1 MFNVLLVDDEELALT
16 SLRYILPWKE
26 YGFTDIL
33 FTTSPQEACKILR
46 EKRIDAAFIDI
57 RMPDMTGFQLLDYAQ
72 QYNLDT
78 IFIIVS
84 GYSDFSY
91 AKQAFRYG
99 VFDYCLKPIVKEE
112 CLPVLQKLFNKI
124 ICNRISEDPAYV
136 SRLLRDMDFCQD
148 FLFDLSANDTECS
161 EWTLLLVRSS
171 ELISFLKQVN
181 RVLPAKVFFLDNNL
195 AFLIWMETPDTDE
208 FVSLLRDW
216 EDSALL
222 IYSTTPANVVSFQ
235 STFKR
240 LRAICHSKSEDTYE
254 IVRLYKA
261 SEENAIYFSSILS
274 YIEANYA
281 KDVTLSDL
289 ARQFGISYSYMSQLF
304 KKTIGLSFAE
314 HLSNV
319 RLMQACSLLCSTDM
333 PVADISEAVGYND
346 YHYFCNAFKKRY
358 SMTPTQYRNLPR
370 KEIEE

>member
-1 MFNVLLVDDEELALT
+1 MFSVLLVDDEELALT

-33 FTTSPQEACKILR
+33 FTTSPQEACEILR

-57 RMPDMTGFQLLDYAQ
+57 RMPDMNGFQLLEHVQ
-72 QYNLDT
+72 QYNLNT
-78 IFIIVS
+78 IFVIVS

-91 AKQAFRYG
+91 AKQAIQYG

-112 CLPVLQKLFNKI
+112 CTPVLQKLSEKI
-124 ICNRISEDPAYV
+124 MFNRISKDPAYV
-136 SRLLRDMDFCQD
+136 SRLLRDADFCQD
-148 FLFDLSANDTECS
+148 FLFDLSEKDMNCND
-161 EWTLLLVRSS
+161 LNLMLVRSS
-171 ELISFLKQVN
+171 RLTFFLKQAN
-181 RVLPAKVFFLDNNL
+181 QVLSAKVFFLDNNR
-195 AFLIWMETPDTDE
+195 AFLIWKEVQDTEGFDLLME
-208 FVSLLRDW
+208 DW
-216 EDSALL
+216 ENSALL
-222 IYSTTPANVVSFQ
+222 IYGTAPANPVSFQ
-235 STFKR
+235 STYKR

-254 IVRLYKA
+254 IVRLQKA

-281 KDVTLSDL
+281 KGVTLDDL
-289 ARQFGISYSYMSQLF
+289 ARQFGISYSYLSQMF

-314 HLSNV
+314 HLSNI
-319 RLMQACSLLCSTDM
+319 RFRQACDLLCSTDM
-333 PVADISEAVGYND
+333 PVTDISEAVGYND

-358 SMTPTQYRNLPR
+358 SMTPTQYRNQPR